1 MRGLSVEISRSHVMK
16 GTQKCLNLS
25 QMIYAGELFANDCLM
40 QNDMCTN
47 CFKDGLNI
55 FDCLLRM
62 LQIQLHEIAN
72 FVFNATGSSFCL
84 ETLCRVVYRLGIKAY
99 GCNID
104 EFLLRCAFNLILDTR
119 IL

>member
-1 MRGLSVEISRSHVMK
+1 
-16 GTQKCLNLS
+16 
-25 QMIYAGELFANDCLM
+25 
-40 QNDMCTN
+40 
-47 CFKDGLNI
+47 
-55 FDCLLRM
+55 M

-72 FVFNATGSSFCL
+72 LIFNATGSSFCF

-99 GCNID
+99 ACNIY